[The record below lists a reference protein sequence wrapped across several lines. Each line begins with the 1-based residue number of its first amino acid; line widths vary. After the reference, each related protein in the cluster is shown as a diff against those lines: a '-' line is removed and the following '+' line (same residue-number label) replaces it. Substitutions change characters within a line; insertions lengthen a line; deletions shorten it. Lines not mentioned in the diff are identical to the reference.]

1 MENNQ
6 EIVNISP
13 IGKGKRIL
21 LFLADFFINFLIC
34 FLIFNVAV
42 MPVSDA
48 ITDSRSRQEISDAAA
63 YKQFSIL
70 YNNKVL
76 HYESED
82 DKYYYVANVES
93 TMFIYLSYYSFE
105 NTDIKE
111 DHPLYGHK
119 EENEVLKHFYYDI
132 RNNKDAYISILQEFN
147 EKHPYFEIN
156 GYDIALKNEIKSEI
170 KLSFYY
176 PDNLSEGG
184 KEALNYL
191 ENFFLDAYAL
201 VFEDITKND
210 LTYNDESYVTNKA
223 IVDKCEK
230 EFKTQ
235 LVVSTLISYLVSTLI
250 CYLIIPVI
258 SKDNKTLGMMM
269 MRIQRIGTNNLFL
282 LNKGEAILSSVYYL
296 VFNISIPFFMP
307 MTRVTFTYLFNIPLL
322 TTLLFIGL
330 LISLASMIVILFS
343 SFNRSITDYLS
354 RSVAIKN
361 DDLDAIYRSKGYDI

>member
-1 MENNQ
+1 M
-6 EIVNISP
+6 V
-13 IGKGKRIL
+13 IL
-21 LFLADFFINFLIC
+21 
-34 FLIFNVAV
+34 
-42 MPVSDA
+42 P
-48 ITDSRSRQEISDAAA
+48 
-63 YKQFSIL
+63 
-70 YNNKVL
+70 
-76 HYESED
+76 
-82 DKYYYVANVES
+82 
-93 TMFIYLSYYSFE
+93 
-105 NTDIKE
+105 
-111 DHPLYGHK
+111 
-119 EENEVLKHFYYDI
+119 
-132 RNNKDAYISILQEFN
+132 
-147 EKHPYFEIN
+147 
-156 GYDIALKNEIKSEI
+156 
-170 KLSFYY
+170 
-176 PDNLSEGG
+176 
-184 KEALNYL
+184 
-191 ENFFLDAYAL
+191 
-201 VFEDITKND
+201 
-210 LTYNDESYVTNKA
+210 
-223 IVDKCEK
+223 CEK